1 MMDHIWL
8 NRCKFLIFL
17 LASSIFLSNCAFY
30 TLKNEVAEIE
40 KVSVLSGKVI
50 NNLSHRGPVIVILYS
65 ENGDKNEIVEYAL
78 PEDTGDF
85 SFLVT
90 EGAYYLAA
98 FEDINTNFKYDEKEF
113 WGYFGK
119 PDQIIVP
126 VNESASS
133 ESKERPNLEIQLLK
147 TDGANSSFP
156 MALETKALSG
166 RNFRKIGQLT
176 DLDDKI
182 FRQENGSTGY
192 WKPLTFLRDF
202 GHGVYFIEP
211 YDEDKIPIIFV
222 HGASGTP
229 VIWKKLVEQIDRQQ
243 YQPWF
248 YYYPS
253 GIQLDLI
260 ARGLNNVV
268 KRLHDTY
275 RFNELYIT
283 AHSMGGL
290 VSRAFLMK
298 NVFEDGQDYIKLFVS
313 ISTPWNGHR
322 AASSGVERAP
332 AVIPSW
338 YDMVPDSDFIQSIYE
353 REFPPDIRFCLFFSF
368 RGGCRMNMGNNDG
381 SVELASV
388 LDSRAQTDAD
398 TIIGF
403 DENHVSILS
412 SQEVIGHYNEVLTS
426 FTRVR
431 GMDTR
436 DYGITGR

>member
-1 MMDHIWL
+1 ML
-8 NRCKFLIFL
+8 R
-17 LASSIFLSNCAFY
+17 
-30 TLKNEVAEIE
+30 
-40 KVSVLSGKVI
+40 GK
-50 NNLSHRGPVIVILYS
+50 
-65 ENGDKNEIVEYAL
+65 KEIVEYTL

-98 FEDINTNFKYDEKEF
+98 FEDIN
-113 WGYFGK
+113 
-119 PDQIIVP
+119 
-126 VNESASS
+126 
-133 ESKERPNLEIQLLK
+133 
-147 TDGANSSFP
+147 
-156 MALETKALSG
+156 
-166 RNFRKIGQLT
+166 
-176 DLDDKI
+176 KI
-182 FRQENGSTGY
+182 FMQENGSTGY

-275 RFNELYIT
+275 RFNKLYIT

-338 YDMVPDSDFIQSIYE
+338 YDMVPDSDFIQSIYK
-353 REFPPDIRFCLFFSF
+353 REFPSDIRFCLLFSF
-368 RGGCRMNMGNNDG
+368 RGSCRMNMGNNDG
-381 SVELASV
+381 TVELASV

-403 DENHVSILS
+403 DEDHVSILS
-412 SQEVIGHYNEVLTS
+412 SQEVIVRYYEILNSLTRS
-426 FTRVR
+426 R
-431 GMDTR
+431 GMDIR
-436 DYGITGR
+436 DYGIMARKIYSADTANSLDGGNRRINNIAKRILSTRNTKDFNPQKHDFVEIPYTV

>member
-1 MMDHIWL
+1 MYNIWI
-8 NRCKFLIFL
+8 NRLRFLIFL
-17 LASSIFLSNCAFY
+17 LALSIFLSSCAFY
-30 TLKNEVAEIE
+30 TLKKEVAEIE

-50 NNLSHRGPVIVILYS
+50 NALPHMGPVIVILYS
-65 ENGDKNEIVEYAL
+65 EKGGKKDIADYAL
-78 PEDTGDF
+78 PADTGDF

-98 FEDINTNFKYDEKEF
+98 FEDINRNFKYDEKEF
-113 WGYFGK
+113 FGYFGN
-119 PDQIIVP
+119 PDQIIVS
-126 VNESASS
+126 VNGSASS
-133 ESKERPNLEIQLLK
+133 ESKERPDLEIQLTK

-156 MALETKALSG
+156 MALETVALSG

-182 FRQENGSTGY
+182 FMQENGSTGY
-192 WKPLTFLRDF
+192 WKPITFLRDF
-202 GHGVYFIEP
+202 GYGVYFIEP
-211 YDEDKIPIIFV
+211 YHEDKIPIIFV

-229 VIWKKLVEQIDRQQ
+229 IIWKKLVEQIDRQQ

-268 KRLHDTY
+268 KKLHDTY
-275 RFNELYIT
+275 RFDKLYIT

-313 ISTPWNGHR
+313 ISTPWNGHK
-322 AASSGVERAP
+322 AANSGVERAP

-338 YDMVPDSDFIQSIYE
+338 YDMVPDSGFIQSIYK
-353 REFPPDIRFCLFFSF
+353 RKFPSDIRFCLLFSF
-368 RGGCRMNMGNNDG
+368 RGDCRLSMGNNDG
-381 SVELASV
+381 TVELVSV
-388 LDSRAQTDAD
+388 LDSRAQADAD
-398 TIIGF
+398 RIIGF

-412 SQEVIGHYNEVLTS
+412 SQEVISHYNEILNS
-426 FTRVR
+426 LYRVR
-431 GMDTR
+431 GMEIK
-436 DYGITGR
+436 DYGVSGK